1 MMTESENMPE
11 TAAVLEEDADR
22 AKPRSWPVWLCR
34 LVLIALAVGHFWFLA
49 TYFEPAISTPDA
61 NGYFAQACH
70 IATEGRTWFEPDT
83 LLQYVGMHWLKT
95 DGDRYFSRYPP
106 GLALLLA
113 IPFRLAGPEAS
124 LWVNP
129 LFATLTLVGLY
140 LLCREWIGEGW
151 GLAAMAAM
159 AANPVANTR
168 ALAQDA
174 HTAAAFFLVWGIYLL
189 ARWSKSLSPAMAFLA
204 GLCLGIIPTVRYP
217 EALFG
222 LGVGL
227 FMLLHLRW
235 ERKFWVSLAAG
246 IGGALIPIGLLMLR
260 NHLAFGAFWRTG
272 YSLTNEQT
280 GFGWNY
286 FRRYAVSYIENIQ
299 GDGAGL
305 FTALG
310 LTGLA
315 ALCFRRD
322 TWRQGLLLLAL
333 IVPTTLLYMSY
344 YWAPQRMTDATMRF
358 LLPTFF
364 IYAVAALWCLKLL
377 AESRLAGACA
387 AAVVLVAI
395 TACWGIP
402 RSGETLS
409 RFKQTNAVLSKVT
422 DAVAEH
428 VPAGS
433 ILFANSQIQQHL
445 DFIGKWRLGD
455 DAILQGRGAR
465 RGPGR
470 REQDTDAP
478 SPRQADKTKAIEER
492 YGNLWSRR
500 LPALMLKDLE
510 EWAAP
515 EGKVYWLGVHRQMQR
530 LVPLSHRLKV
540 VATIKLPRIDDPAS
554 RQGGRPGFARGGPGG
569 PPGGD
574 RPGGPPGGRFAGP
587 PMGGRG
593 PGQFGR
599 GPRGGGPMGGM
610 RLLLSG
616 EPLTLAEWTFS
627 AARKPKP

>member
-1 MMTESENMPE
+1 MTESEYISE
-11 TAAVLEEDADR
+11 AAPMAEDMADER
-22 AKPRSWPVWLCR
+22 RPRRWPVWLCR
-34 LVLIALAVGHFWFLA
+34 LLLIALVLGHFWFLSA
-49 TYFEPAISTPDA
+49 YFEPAISTPDA
-61 NGYFAQACH
+61 NGYFAQACR

-83 LLQYVGMHWLKT
+83 LLQYVGVHWLKT
-95 DGDRYFSRYPP
+95 DDDRHFSRYPP
-106 GLALLLA
+106 GLPMLLA
-113 IPFRLAGPEAS
+113 VPFRLAGPEAS

-129 LFATLTLVGLY
+129 VLATLTLVGLY

-151 GLAAMAAM
+151 GLAAVAAM
-159 AANPVANTR
+159 AVNPVANTR
-168 ALAQDA
+168 ALAHDA
-174 HTAAAFFLVWGIYLL
+174 HTAAAFFLVWGVYLL
-189 ARWSKSLSPAMAFLA
+189 ARWSKSMSPAMAFLA

-235 ERKFWVSLAAG
+235 ERKVWISLAAG
-246 IGGALIPIGLLMLR
+246 VGGALIPIGLLMLR

-272 YSLTNEQT
+272 YALTNEQT

-305 FTALG
+305 LTALG

-315 ALCFRRD
+315 AICIRRD
-322 TWRQGLLLLAL
+322 TWRQGLLLLTL

-364 IYAVAALWCLKLL
+364 IYAVAGLWCLKLL

-387 AAVVLVAI
+387 AAVVLVAVK
-395 TACWGIP
+395 ACWGVP
-402 RSGETLS
+402 RSIETLS
-409 RFKQTNAVLSKVT
+409 KFRETNAALSKVT
-422 DAVAEH
+422 DAVTEH

-433 ILFANSQIQQHL
+433 VLFANPQVQQHL
-445 DFIGKWRLGD
+445 DFVGRWRLGD
-455 DAILQGRGAR
+455 ESILQGRGAR
-465 RGPGR
+465 PGRGR
-470 REQDTDAP
+470 REQDPDAP

-492 YGNLWSRR
+492 YGSLWSRR

-515 EGKVYWLGVHRQMQR
+515 QGKVYWLGAHRQMQR

-540 VATIKLPRIDDPAS
+540 VATIKLPRIDDKTS
-554 RQGGRPGFARGGPGG
+554 RQRGRPDFPPG
-569 PPGGD
+569 PPGGN
-574 RPGGPPGGRFAGP
+574 RPGGPPGGPFGGP

-593 PGQFGR
+593 PGRFGR
-599 GPRGGGPMGGM
+599 MPRGGGPMGRM
-610 RLLLSG
+610 QFLLSG

-627 AARKPKP
+627 AARQPKP

>member
-129 LFATLTLVGLY
+129 LFATLTLEGLY

-151 GLAAMAAM
+151 GLAAVAAM